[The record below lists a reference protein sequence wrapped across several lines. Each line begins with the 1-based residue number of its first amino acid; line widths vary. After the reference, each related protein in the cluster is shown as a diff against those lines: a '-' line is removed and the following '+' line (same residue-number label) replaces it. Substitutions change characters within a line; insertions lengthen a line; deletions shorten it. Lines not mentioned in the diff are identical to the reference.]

1 VSIVVNPYSN
11 PERWFAHLQELLPDD
26 ELHVW
31 PEVGEPSEVEFVIA
45 WRLPRGVVRT
55 FENLRFIL
63 SLSAGAEQWLVD
75 GMPEIPVVRL
85 EDPSMSDEMAAYALH
100 WVIRHQ
106 RSFELMVDQQGDR
119 VWHEPPSVPAWDFR
133 VGILGYGLIGARIG
147 RAFAELGHP
156 VRGWSRTGGPAAGVV
171 RYEGV
176 GQLEAFLGDCDA
188 VIDVLPSTDETRH
201 VLDAERLAQ
210 FTEGSL
216 LVNIGRGT
224 TVDEVALLD
233 ALDSGPI
240 AAAVLDVTDP
250 EPPAED
256 SPLWQHPKVT
266 LTPHVAGRTRLETS
280 VALVVA
286 NIARIR
292 SGEAPFPLV
301 DRTRGY

>member
-1 VSIVVNPYSN
+1 
-11 PERWFAHLQELLPDD
+11 
-26 ELHVW
+26 
-31 PEVGEPSEVEFVIA
+31 
-45 WRLPRGVVRT
+45 
-55 FENLRFIL
+55 
-63 SLSAGAEQWLVD
+63 
-75 GMPEIPVVRL
+75 M
-85 EDPSMSDEMAAYALH
+85 
-100 WVIRHQ
+100 
-106 RSFELMVDQQGDR
+106 
-119 VWHEPPSVPAWDFR
+119 
-133 VGILGYGLIGARIG
+133 
-147 RAFAELGHP
+147 
-156 VRGWSRTGGPAAGVV
+156 
-171 RYEGV
+171 

-292 SGEAPFPLV
+292 SGEAPFPLL